1 MQRVCDDR
9 SCVIHEVPELE
20 TQVGIRNREAVFD
33 MSNDFTHDLER
44 RVIDQEHIDADFG
57 PQAGLD

>member
-1 MQRVCDDR
+1 MQRVRDDR
-9 SCVIHEVPELE
+9 SRVIHEAPQLG
-20 TQVGIRNREAVFD
+20 TQDGVRNRKTVFH
-33 MSNDFTHDLER
+33 MSNDFTHDLKR